1 MSKRASDPKLA
12 SIKWV
17 AILILLVLLAR
28 CGGEQ
33 IASILRPHADTVV
46 NERTVVLPPDT
57 VFVER
62 IKAKVIR
69 VPYVVLS
76 ESGDTLRIV
85 DTVLTTPPF
94 RAYVDTIIG
103 CTQLKMTYKFPEHR
117 FDSIFVQTC
126 PDTLLVRD
134 TTIVTQASN
143 TFWQDVGTAAAGFV
157 AGALVIASFVMGK

>member
-1 MSKRASDPKLA
+1 M
-12 SIKWV
+12 
-17 AILILLVLLAR
+17 
-28 CGGEQ
+28 
-33 IASILRPHADTVV
+33 RPQADTVV

-62 IKAKVIR
+62 IRAKVVR

-94 RAYVDTIIG
+94 KAYVDTIIG

-134 TTIVTQASN
+134 TTIITQKGN
-143 TFWQDVGTAAAGFV
+143 TFWEDVGIAAAGFF
-157 AGALVIASFVMGK
+157 AGALVIASVVMGK